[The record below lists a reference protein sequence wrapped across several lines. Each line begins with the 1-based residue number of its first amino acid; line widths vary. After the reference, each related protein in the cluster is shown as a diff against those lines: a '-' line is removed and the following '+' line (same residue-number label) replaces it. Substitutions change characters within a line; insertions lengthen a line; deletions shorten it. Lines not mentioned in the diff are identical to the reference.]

1 MIAHYFTTAATTCLI
16 LAATLISLAPS
27 SGAFSWTRSP
37 VRHHND
43 RHPHRPPAAA
53 TTTTTRG
60 KNFSPVT
67 LFAVDSDTDTTES
80 KNKEG
85 VTVKALGPAS
95 VSSSSNNNV
104 PSGEAN
110 ADAVAPTQVFMITR
124 EMTRTM
130 VEELGYK
137 RAEVDSIRI
146 ELVANIIE
154 NRIRCPSTGMPTDW
168 VDLEREAMNKS
179 VRENANN
186 SSSMMERL
194 ESESKYPL
202 KFPLLAIS
210 LVLFG
215 KGFSDALI
223 TLIKVNI
230 AFPGASLTEQ
240 FQGIPILAIDFVCVV
255 VGVGMGL
262 WTWKTMK

>member
-1 MIAHYFTTAATTCLI
+1 MITHYFTTAGTTLLI
-16 LAATLISLAPS
+16 LAATLISLAPI

-37 VRHHND
+37 VHQHND
-43 RHPHRPPAAA
+43 RHLHRRPATMTA
-53 TTTTTRG
+53 G
-60 KNFSPVT
+60 NNYSPVT
-67 LFAVDSDTDTTES
+67 LFSVDGDTDTTKS

-95 VSSSSNNNV
+95 VSSSSNNDV

-110 ADAVAPTQVFMITR
+110 ADAAAPTQVFMITR

-154 NRIRCPSTGMPTDW
+154 NRIRCPSAGMPTDW

-179 VRENANN
+179 VRENGSN
-186 SSSMMERL
+186 SSTMTEKL

-255 VGVGMGL
+255 AGVGMGL